1 MKRLA
6 LISLLALAAC
16 ARPLPTQTPEP
27 KVPEAIVEAVI
38 EVESRG
44 NPQVVSSSGCVGLM
58 QVLPSTGRAL
68 GYTRADLL
76 DPVKNREAGT
86 LYLGQMLD
94 LFDGDMEKALAAYN
108 AGPGNWH
115 NGLYYSRKVME
126 TYRRSQL

>member
-6 LISLLALAAC
+6 FISLLALAAC
-16 ARPLPTQTPEP
+16 ARPLPAQAPEP

-44 NPQVVSSSGCVGLM
+44 KPGVVSSSGCVGLM

-86 LYLGQMLD
+86 KYLEMMLD
-94 LFDGDMEKALAAYN
+94 LCGGDLPCALASYN
-108 AGPGNWH
+108 KGYG
-115 NGLYYSRKVME
+115 
-126 TYRRSQL
+126 RRHLGREYARRVLIQRDKK